1 MTDEQKRG
9 RPHVFGPDAPCNK
22 RLCVQVPEALHT
34 QATEVARAQGMA
46 ISAWIRAVIID
57 ALAETDEQAG

>member
-1 MTDEQKRG
+1 
-9 RPHVFGPDAPCNK
+9 VFGPDAPCNK